1 MDIRNICLLGHGGS
15 GKTSLVESMLYI
27 TGATDR
33 LGKTA
38 DGNTVCDYDPE
49 ETKRQISIS
58 LAMAPVM
65 YQGVKINV
73 LDTPGNFDFA
83 GEMQSGVRAAEVG
96 VLVCASKD
104 GLSVGAERCWKYL
117 REQKKPCIVYISKE
131 DEENANFSTTLEA
144 LRENLSKSIAPVV
157 APIWDENKRTIG
169 IIDVLNQKAYK
180 MGGDKKGTRVEIPI
194 PESKQKVVQELYDQ
208 LMEAVAETTEENMEK
223 FFAGEPF
230 TKEEIMTGLKVGMH
244 EGTLAPVVCGSA
256 FTGLGTEMLLQT
268 IVDLVPGPLEVP
280 AEEATDE
287 SGENAV
293 EVAHDPNGPTA
304 AIVFKTI
311 SDQYGKYSL
320 VKVVSG
326 KITGDMSLYNPTTGK
341 TEKLGRLYTLR
352 GKKTEEVK
360 EIACGDIGAIAKMD
374 RLKTGDTLC
383 DPKKVVRLT
392 PVQFAEPCYSRAI
405 APKTRGQDEK
415 VGSGLVRLNEEDPT
429 FSVVNNAETHQVVVS
444 GAGDIQ
450 IDVLVSKLKSRF
462 GVEAE
467 LDTPRVAYREKIRKK
482 VRKQGRHKK
491 QTGGSGQFGD
501 VHIVFEPQEESE
513 DMIFAEE
520 VFGGSVP
527 KNFFPAVEKGV
538 RQAAAH
544 GVLAGYPMVGMKA
557 TLLDGSYHPVDSSE
571 MAFIMAAKLAYKA
584 AIPEAGPVL
593 LEPIGTL
600 QVHVPADNTG
610 DIMGEVTKRR
620 GRVLGMNPDEEGG
633 QVVDA
638 EVPMAEMQDFTT
650 FLRQL
655 TQGRGHYTFEFV
667 RYETLPQMLESKVI
681 EQAKALGN
689 MADDDA

>member
-27 TGATDR
+27 TGVTDR
-33 LGKTA
+33 LGKPA

-49 ETKRQISIS
+49 EIKRQISIS
-58 LAMAPVM
+58 LAMTPVQ
-65 YQGVKINV
+65 YNGVKINV

-117 REQKKPCIVYISKE
+117 KERKKPCIVYISKE
-131 DEENANFSTTLEA
+131 DEENANFSTTLDA
-144 LRENLSKSIAPVV
+144 LREKLSKSIAPVV

-169 IIDVLNQKAYK
+169 IIDVLNKKAYK
-180 MGGDKKGTRVEIPI
+180 MPENKKGKREEIPI
-194 PESKQKVVQELYDQ
+194 PDSKMKVVDELYGQ

-223 FFAGEPF
+223 FFAGESF

-256 FTGLGTEMLLQT
+256 LTGLGTEMLLST
-268 IVDLVPGPLEVP
+268 IVDLVPGPLEMP
-280 AEEATDE
+280 AEEAMDE

-293 EVAHDPNGPTA
+293 EVKRDPNGPTA

-326 KITGDMSLYNPTTGK
+326 KITGDMALYNPSTGK
-341 TEKLGRLYTLR
+341 TEKLGRLYTIQ
-352 GKKTEEVK
+352 GKKNEEVK

-383 DPKKVVRLT
+383 DPKNVVRLA

-415 VGSGLVRLNEEDPT
+415 VGTGLIRLNEEDPT
-429 FSVVNNAETHQVVVS
+429 FNVVNNAETHQVVVS

-462 GVEAE
+462 GVDAE
-467 LDTPRVAYREKIRKK
+467 LDTPRVAYREKIRKQ

-501 VHIVFEPQEESE
+501 VHIVFEPQDEQE

-527 KNFFPAVEKGV
+527 KNFFPAVEKGLREACV
-538 RQAAAH
+538 H
-544 GVLAGYPMVGMKA
+544 GVLAGYPMVFLKA
-557 TLLDGSYHPVDSSE
+557 TLVDGSYHPVDSSE
-571 MAFIMAAKLAYKA
+571 IAFKTAAQLAYKA
-584 AIPEAGPVL
+584 ALPEASPVL
-593 LEPIGTL
+593 LEPIGELKVTI
-600 QVHVPADNTG
+600 PDSYMG
-610 DIMGEVTKRR
+610 DILGDLNKRR
-620 GRVLGMNPDEEGG
+620 GRIMGMNPTGG
-633 QVVDA
+633 GDQVVEA
-638 EVPMAEMQDFTT
+638 EVPMAEMMTYAIDLRSMTQSRGTFTLH
-650 FLRQL
+650 FI
-655 TQGRGHYTFEFV
+655 
-667 RYETLPQMLESKVI
+667 RYEECPAAAQEKAI
-681 EQAKALGN
+681 AEAKAL
-689 MADDDA
+689 AEE

>member
-27 TGATDR
+27 TGVTDR

-49 ETKRQISIS
+49 EIKRQISIS
-58 LAMAPVM
+58 LAMTPIT
-65 YQGVKINV
+65 YSGVKINV

-117 REQKKPCIVYISKE
+117 KEQKKPCIVYISKE
-131 DEENANFSTTLEA
+131 DEENANFSETLA
-144 LRENLSKSIAPVV
+144 AMREKLGNSIAPVV
-157 APIWDENKRTIG
+157 APIWDDNKRTIG
-169 IIDVLNQKAYK
+169 IIDVLNRKAYK
-180 MGGDKKGTRVEIPI
+180 MPEGKKGKREEIPI
-194 PESKQKVVQELYDQ
+194 PESKQKVLDELYNQ

-230 TKEEIMTGLKVGMH
+230 TKDEIMTGLKVGMH

-256 FTGLGTEMLLQT
+256 FTGLGTEMLLGT
-268 IVDLVPGPLEVP
+268 IVDLVPAPGEMPGET
-280 AEEATDE
+280 ASDEA
-287 SGENAV
+287 GENEI
-293 EVAHDPNGPTA
+293 EVKRDPNGPTA

-326 KITGDMSLYNPTTGK
+326 RITGDMSLYNPATGK
-341 TEKLGRLYTLR
+341 TEKLGRLYTIK
-352 GKKTEEVK
+352 GKKNEEVK

-374 RLKTGDTLC
+374 RLKTGETLC
-383 DPKKVVRLT
+383 DPKSVVRLA

-415 VGSGLVRLNEEDPT
+415 VGSGLIRLNEEDPT

-467 LDTPRVAYREKIRKK
+467 LDTPRVAYREKIRKQVK
-482 VRKQGRHKK
+482 KQGRHKK

-501 VHIVFEPQEESE
+501 VWIVFEPQDEQE

-527 KNFFPAVEKGV
+527 KNFFPAVEKGL
-538 RQAAAH
+538 REACSH
-544 GVLAGYPMVGMKA
+544 GVLAGYPMVYLKA
-557 TLLDGSYHPVDSSE
+557 TLVDGSYHPVDSSE
-571 MAFIMAAKLAYKA
+571 IAFKTAAQLAYKA
-584 AIPEAGPVL
+584 ALPEASPVL
-593 LEPIGTL
+593 LEPIGELKVTI
-600 QVHVPADNTG
+600 PDSYMG
-610 DIMGEVTKRR
+610 DILGDLNKRR
-620 GRVLGMNPDEEGG
+620 GRVMGMNPTGG
-633 QVVDA
+633 GDQVVEA
-638 EVPMAEMQDFTT
+638 EVPMAEMTTYAIDLRSMTQSRGSFT
-650 FLRQL
+650 F
-655 TQGRGHYTFEFV
+655 HFV
-667 RYETLPQMLESKVI
+667 RYEDCPAAAQEKAI
-681 EQAKALGN
+681 AEAKAL
-689 MADDDA
+689 AEAE

>member
-15 GKTSLVESMLYI
+15 GKTSLVESMLYL

-33 LGKTA
+33 LGKPA

-49 ETKRQISIS
+49 EIKRQISIS
-58 LAMAPVM
+58 LAMTPVV
-65 YQGVKINV
+65 YNGVKINV

-117 REQKKPCIVYISKE
+117 KEQHKPCIVYVSKE
-131 DEENANFSTTLEA
+131 DEENANFSETLAA
-144 LRENLSKSIAPVV
+144 LREKLSKSIAPVV
-157 APIWDENKRTIG
+157 APIWDGNKRTIG
-169 IIDVLNQKAYK
+169 IIDVINRKAYQ
-180 MGGDKKGTRVEIPI
+180 MPENKKGKRVEIPI
-194 PESKQKVVQELYDQ
+194 PDSKQAVLDELYGE
-208 LMEAVAETTEENMEK
+208 LMEAVAETSDEKMEK
-223 FFAGEPF
+223 FFEGEPF
-230 TKEEIMTGLKVGMH
+230 TKEEIMEGLKIGVR

-256 FTGLGTEMLLQT
+256 LTGLGTEMLMST
-268 IVDLVPGPLEVP
+268 IIDLVPASTEMA
-280 AEEATDE
+280 AEKATDE
-287 SGENAV
+287 SGSNSV
-293 EVAHDPNGPTA
+293 EVKRDPNGPTA

-326 KITGDMSLYNPTTGK
+326 KITGDMSLYNPATGK
-341 TEKLGRLYTLR
+341 TEKLGRLYTIK
-352 GKKTEEVK
+352 GKKNEEVK

-374 RLKTGDTLC
+374 RLKTGETLC
-383 DPKKVVRLT
+383 DPKSVVKLA

-415 VGSGLVRLNEEDPT
+415 VGTGLIRLNEEDPT

-467 LDTPRVAYREKIRKK
+467 LDTPRVAYREKIRKQ

-501 VHIVFEPQEESE
+501 VHIVFEPQDEQE

-527 KNFFPAVEKGV
+527 KNFFPAVEKGLREACV
-538 RQAAAH
+538 H
-544 GVLAGYPMVGMKA
+544 GVLAGYPMVFLKA
-557 TLLDGSYHPVDSSE
+557 TLVDGSYHPVDSSE
-571 MAFIMAAKLAYKA
+571 IAFKTAAQLAYKA
-584 AIPEAGPVL
+584 ALPEASPVL
-593 LEPIGTL
+593 LEPIGELKVTI
-600 QVHVPADNTG
+600 PDSYMG
-610 DIMGEVTKRR
+610 DILGDLNKRR
-620 GRVLGMNPDEEGG
+620 GRVMGMNPTGSGD
-633 QVVDA
+633 QVVEA
-638 EVPMAEMQDFTT
+638 EVPMAEMMTYAIDLRSMTQSRGSFT
-650 FLRQL
+650 FR
-655 TQGRGHYTFEFV
+655 FV
-667 RYETLPQMLESKVI
+667 RYEDCPAAAQEKAI
-681 EQAKALGN
+681 AEAKAL
-689 MADDDA
+689 AEE

>member
-444 GAGDIQ
+444 GVGDIQ

-501 VHIVFEPQEESE
+501 VHIVFEPQDESE

-527 KNFFPAVEKGV
+527 KNFFPAVEKGL
-538 RQAAAH
+538 REACQH
-544 GVLAGYPMVGMKA
+544 GVLAGYPVVFLKA
-557 TLLDGSYHPVDSSE
+557 TLVDGSYHPVDSSE
-571 MAFIMAAKLAYKA
+571 IAFKTAAQLAYKA
-584 AIPEAGPVL
+584 ALPEASPVL
-593 LEPIGTL
+593 LEPIGELKVTI
-600 QVHVPADNTG
+600 PDSYMG
-610 DIMGEVTKRR
+610 DIIGDLNKRR
-620 GRVLGMNPDEEGG
+620 GRVMGMTPTGDGN
-633 QVVDA
+633 QVVEA
-638 EVPMAEMQDFTT
+638 EVPMAEMMTYAIDLRSMSQSRGSFT
-650 FLRQL
+650 F
-655 TQGRGHYTFEFV
+655 HFV
-667 RYETLPQMLESKVI
+667 RYEECPPAAQEKAI
-681 EQAKALGN
+681 AEAKAL
-689 MADDDA
+689 AEAE